1 MENKLTRRGFL
12 DLATSYGVVGLAAAG
27 LFVCM
32 LSGCVKK
39 DKTTDIPAKA
49 LEIKPDRVVV
59 NVKQVSA
66 LQKVGGAAKI
76 VHPKLK
82 ERIIIVHPSDA
93 RYLALSGL
101 CTHRGKPVVY
111 HHQSREL
118 RCVNFG
124 HSRFGLDGAL
134 ITGPA
139 KQPLKV
145 YRTLYL
151 GGKLEVFL

>member
-1 MENKLTRRGFL
+1 MDNEISRREFF
-12 DLATSYGVVGLAAAG
+12 DRATSLGVVSLMAAG
-27 LFVCM
+27 LCICV
-32 LSGCVKK
+32 LSGCLKK

-49 LEIKPDRVVV
+49 FEIKPDRVVV
-59 NVKQVSA
+59 NVSQVSV
-66 LQKVGGAAKI
+66 LQKVGGSAKI
-76 VHPKLK
+76 VHPKLS

-101 CTHRGKPVVY
+101 CTHRGRPVMY

-118 RCVNFG
+118 RCINFG
-124 HSRFGLDGAL
+124 HSRFGMDGVPK
-134 ITGPA
+134 TGPA
-139 KQPLKV
+139 KRPLKV

>member
-1 MENKLTRRGFL
+1 MVKEISRRGFL
-12 DLATSYGVVGLAAAG
+12 DHAVTLGVVGLAAAG
-27 LFVCM
+27 LCVCM

-59 NVKQVSA
+59 NVKQVNV
-66 LQKVGGAAKI
+66 LQKVGGSAKI

-93 RYLALSGL
+93 QYLALSGL

-111 HHQSREL
+111 HHQSQEL
-118 RCVNFG
+118 RCINFG
-124 HSRFGLDGAL
+124 HSRFGMDGAPMK
-134 ITGPA
+134 GPA
-139 KQPLKV
+139 KRPLKV